1 MPSYYNHQLWGWMT
15 AMQTQGMRL
24 YYESAKLR
32 VTYALV
38 LYLPRDLR
46 ALLPSVPCA
55 LHALMPH
62 ALHVIVRDLPPA
74 LHALHVLILY
84 VPSTLRA
91 LVPSVFRFMRALVL
105 DMPRALRVSCSYVLF
120 YFTCLVP
127 CVFMCF
133 SCLVPYVLFGSSP
146 SLASVVSSLTC
157 SCASHGS

>member
-1 MPSYYNHQLWGWMT
+1 MT

-32 VTYALV
+32 VTYTLV

-105 DMPRALRVSCSYVLF
+105 GMPR
-120 YFTCLVP
+120 
-127 CVFMCF
+127 
-133 SCLVPYVLFGSSP
+133 VPYV
-146 SLASVVSSLTC
+146 SLALMCSFTSHVLCLAC
-157 SCASHGS
+157 SCAALVWCPMCSLAHPPHLLQLFPV